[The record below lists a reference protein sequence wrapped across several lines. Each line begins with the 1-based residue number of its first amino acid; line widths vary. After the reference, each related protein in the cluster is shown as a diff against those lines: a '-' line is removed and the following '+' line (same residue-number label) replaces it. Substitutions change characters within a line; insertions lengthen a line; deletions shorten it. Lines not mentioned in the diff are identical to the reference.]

1 MDRRA
6 LNQAENI
13 HRWKK
18 EVTKSIRHGTTSSL
32 ALANSIISTESS
44 FSGVGGEK
52 QKNETVS
59 HKEL

>member
-1 MDRRA
+1 M
-6 LNQAENI
+6 E
-13 HRWKK
+13 K